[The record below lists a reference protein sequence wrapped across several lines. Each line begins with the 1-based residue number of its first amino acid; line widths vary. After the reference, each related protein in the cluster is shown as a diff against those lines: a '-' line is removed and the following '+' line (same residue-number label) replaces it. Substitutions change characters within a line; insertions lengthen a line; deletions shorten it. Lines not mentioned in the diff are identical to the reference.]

1 MYLPIQH
8 NGRLSMKCT
17 FRTDDFRNSG
27 DGEGFDFYTFIL
39 DFMYYINICVLI
51 DIHVYKHGD
60 VVLFCISAK
69 FHNPYMYI

>member
-1 MYLPIQH
+1 MDLPIEH

-39 DFMYYINICVLI
+39 VFLYYINICLLI
-51 DIHVYKHGD
+51 DIYVY
-60 VVLFCISAK
+60 ISMVE
-69 FHNPYMYI
+69 FFILYRCQIS